1 MLPRSILPKYPG
13 GTSIDDHASIIGFYL
28 SGMAAENLYVPF
40 SLPSHIYYTIFTWFQ
55 KSDEEDPAQ
64 LALPPVMELIQELDI
79 DAIAV
84 AIAENVRR
92 ALYLKTPLVNYVDSP
107 EEHMISSSSRGHT
120 FLQIG
125 NTELNKAIC
134 QIIDQLLRWQRKRGL
149 HPPMADSAEVNLFQK
164 GYGNG
169 PTSAD
174 FRLDWEQSPHKGWNL
189 VASFV
194 FADYFLQWL
203 PLSPLE
209 NLIHDQV
216 SRAALSLAFRKRFY
230 RLQGQFWKSVTS
242 DQVPV
247 QNAPSLSV
255 LTDNQARRERRRR
268 RKKKRFENRQD
279 IVLAHPEWDSAYW
292 EAHEALGVDG
302 TSSDESEN
310 ETHIELMGQG
320 RRRPDESEDF
330 LAQGEYF
337 ALELAITQ

>member
-1 MLPRSILPKYPG
+1 
-13 GTSIDDHASIIGFYL
+13 
-28 SGMAAENLYVPF
+28 
-40 SLPSHIYYTIFTWFQ
+40 
-55 KSDEEDPAQ
+55 
-64 LALPPVMELIQELDI
+64 
-79 DAIAV
+79 
-84 AIAENVRR
+84 
-92 ALYLKTPLVNYVDSP
+92 
-107 EEHMISSSSRGHT
+107 
-120 FLQIG
+120 
-125 NTELNKAIC
+125 
-134 QIIDQLLRWQRKRGL
+134 
-149 HPPMADSAEVNLFQK
+149 MADSAEVNLFQK

-174 FRLDWEQSPHKGWNL
+174 FRLDWEQSSHKGWNL

-209 NLIHDQV
+209 NLVHDQV

-242 DQVPV
+242 DQAPV

-310 ETHIELMGQG
+310 ETHSNNRFFRIPQPWRSQQLDRMVG
-320 RRRPDESEDF
+320 RIDAAREEAARRKRRFPRSGRVFRIRIGDHPMKESTIVTPGLPFDFYNQEWLSSRPEIAKWLSPAPSIRIPEIDE
-330 LAQGEYF
+330 
-337 ALELAITQ
+337 